1 MEITLPIILGILLV
15 IMISTVLYLNADE
28 LMDIEDNSER

>member
-1 MEITLPIILGILLV
+1 METSLPIILGILLV

-28 LMDIEDNSER
+28 LMDLEDNSER